1 MCVYLVL
8 YSAKTLKV
16 LIQCNQIPDISR
28 LMQGKLL
35 TMETEAQKR
44 KVNQSPRLF
53 FAIKGNY

>member
-16 LIQCNQIPDISR
+16 LIQCNQRPDISR

-44 KVNQSPRLF
+44 KVNQSPRFF